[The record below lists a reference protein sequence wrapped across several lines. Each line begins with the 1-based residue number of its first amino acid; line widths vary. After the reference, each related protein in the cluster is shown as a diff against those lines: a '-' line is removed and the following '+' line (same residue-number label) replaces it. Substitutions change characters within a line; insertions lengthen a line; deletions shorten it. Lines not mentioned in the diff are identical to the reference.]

1 MVRPPS
7 DATSAL
13 AEDVDTVRSIARGDE
28 DSFRRLFRRYA
39 PQANAIAMRIV
50 RQTFL
55 AEDAVQDAFLG
66 VWNGAAGYD
75 PRRGSVRSWVMSMA
89 HNRAVDLVRREESQR
104 RRADAAEPVV
114 VIEDPAEDIVRRMG
128 SGQERER
135 VRSALD
141 TLPQEQRRVIELMY
155 FGAMSQ
161 STIAERLAIPLGTV
175 KSRTLLGMRRLR
187 ERLAGME
194 R

>member
-1 MVRPPS
+1 MVPSPS
-7 DATSAL
+7 DAAAAL
-13 AEDVDTVRSIARGDE
+13 AADVETVRSVARGDE
-28 DSFRRLFRRYA
+28 DSFRHLFRRYA
-39 PQANAIAMRIV
+39 PHANALALRIL
-50 RQTFL
+50 RQPFL
-55 AEDAVQDAFLG
+55 ADEAVQDAFLG

-75 PRRGSVRSWVMSMA
+75 PRRGSVRSWIMSMV

-104 RRADAAEPVV
+104 RRADAAEPVIV
-114 VIEDPAEDIVRRMG
+114 VEDPAEDVVRRVG
-128 SGQERER
+128 VGEDRER

-141 TLPQEQRRVIELMY
+141 ALPEEQRRVIELMY
-155 FGAMSQ
+155 FGAMTQ
-161 STIAERLAIPLGTV
+161 SAIAELLAIPLGTV